1 MDEKTTNWLHRRCM
15 GRTTNWLPNRW
26 MGIKSTGSLV
36 DVCEGQSNCCL
47 VDVWKE
53 QPTGYILNG
62 CNVQSTEEGLDD
74 GLEGS
79 DNV

>member
-1 MDEKTTNWLHRRCM
+1 MNGKK
-15 GRTTNWLPNRW
+15 P
-26 MGIKSTGSLV
+26 TGSLV

-79 DNV
+79 DNI